1 MEFILTFLI
10 IFLGIG
16 WVLKR
21 LFPILL
27 AWYVKR
33 KIKGEPWIREEE
45 QVRQKKAQEGTVTV
59 EKGAEKEKVIDKNIG
74 EYIDFEEE
82 K

>member
-27 AWYVKR
+27 TWYVKR
-33 KIKGEPWIREEE
+33 KIKDGPWIKEEP
-45 QVRQKKAQEGTVTV
+45 QMRQKRAQEGTVTV
-59 EKGAEKEKVIDKNIG
+59 EKGVEKEKVIDKNIG